1 MFVLDPPGQGLL
13 LMGSTKALA
22 DADWWLDRRHHLHRG
37 GRHRGAGTGFQG
49 WLYRNAGPAVRLML
63 ITAGFLLVYPEWWS
77 RTAGFCLIA
86 VSMAFQILGRRRAL
100 A

>member
-1 MFVLDPPGQGLL
+1 
-13 LMGSTKALA
+13 
-22 DADWWLDRRHHLHRG
+22 
-37 GRHRGAGTGFQG
+37 
-49 WLYRNAGPAVRLML
+49 ML